1 MEVGVPFQI
10 NLTWQKSLILFYF
23 FVLESKNCQRKST
36 CQIFNFFF
44 NTGDD
49 PEIRENLGD
58 RRVRV
63 PGSAHRQ
70 TLTGKDGLRQRNT
83 RTGSETLHQATRF
96 VIKSLRQIF
105 YITEKGQKI
114 WTISKINRKR
124 KKSSSIFFSFHFF

>member
-1 MEVGVPFQI
+1 MAKIFH
-10 NLTWQKSLILFYF
+10 LILL
-23 FVLESKNCQRKST
+23 FVLESKNYQRKST
-36 CQIFNFFF
+36 GQFLIFL

>member
-36 CQIFNFFF
+36 CQIFKFFF

-49 PEIRENLGD
+49 PEVRENLGD

-114 WTISKINRKR
+114 WTISKIKR